1 MTPFILCA
9 LISAISA
16 LVSLGF
22 SIAAERTAT
31 GPARTMALY
40 ACARSLALFVASV
53 VPFLSGSVGW
63 LLAVAWSMI
72 IVQALDAIV
81 GMTIKDNVKTWP
93 GWHRAPKLRHRY
105 LAHPIHLTA
114 GPATLVSSDDRINR
128 CAGVDGL
135 SSPRF
140 YGALGVTDR

>member
-22 SIAAERTAT
+22 SVAAERTAT

-72 IVQALDAIV
+72 IVQACDAMI
-81 GMTIKDNVKTWP
+81 GTTIKDRMKTF
-93 GWHRAPKLRHRY
+93 
-105 LAHPIHLTA
+105 
-114 GPATLVSSDDRINR
+114 GPAGTALLNLV
-128 CAGVDGL
+128 
-135 SSPRF
+135 
-140 YGALGVTDR
+140 ALIWLFQAAA

>member
-1 MTPFILCA
+1 MVAGRAMMTPFILCA
-9 LISAISA
+9 LISATSA

-40 ACARSLALFVASV
+40 ACVRSLALFVASV

-81 GMTIKDNVKTWP
+81 GMTIKDNVKTF
-93 GWHRAPKLRHRY
+93 
-105 LAHPIHLTA
+105 
-114 GPATLVSSDDRINR
+114 GPAAT
-128 CAGVDGL
+128 
-135 SSPRF
+135 
-140 YGALGVTDR
+140 ALLNLAAVIFLIRST